1 MKDGRGGRPTRTKP
15 LPPHPGNVYRPFAEL
30 MQLETIDGDT
40 FRSIAPPFAPGG
52 PVGVGRSYGAHVYA
66 QAAYAASKTVDKGF
80 LLHVGQFVTMAGL
93 DADIDST
100 YLGTSYL
107 RVS

>member
-1 MKDGRGGRPTRTKP
+1 MKDGRGGRPTRAKP

-80 LLHVGQFVTMAGL
+80 LLHVCQPVMRPGL
-93 DADIDST
+93 MLTFTARIWQLHT
-100 YLGTSYL
+100 CW
-107 RVS
+107 

>member
-15 LPPHPGNVYRPFAEL
+15 LPSHPGNVYRPFAEL
-30 MQLETIDGDT
+30 MQLETIDGET

-66 QAAYAASKTVDKGF
+66 QAAWAASQTVDKGF
-80 LLHVGQFVTMAGL
+80 LLHVREPDL
-93 DADIDST
+93 DRT
-100 YLGTSYL
+100 
-107 RVS
+107 RC